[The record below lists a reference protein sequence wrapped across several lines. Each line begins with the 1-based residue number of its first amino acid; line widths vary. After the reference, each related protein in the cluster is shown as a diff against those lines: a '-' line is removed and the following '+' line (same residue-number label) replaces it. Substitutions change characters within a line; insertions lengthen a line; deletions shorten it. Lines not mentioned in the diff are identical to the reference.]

1 MSEKHEKYAKKV
13 SEFLENDEIRA
24 LVDDRNET
32 IGKKIREA
40 EMSKVPYMVII
51 GEQEAAQQTVS
62 VRQHGGND
70 LGAMPL
76 DTFAKLIKNRAAEE
90 IEIFTTN

>member
-1 MSEKHEKYAKKV
+1 
-13 SEFLENDEIRA
+13 
-24 LVDDRNET
+24 
-32 IGKKIREA
+32 
-40 EMSKVPYMVII
+40 MSKVPFMVII

-76 DTFAKLIKNRAAEE
+76 DTFATRIKNQAAEE
-90 IEIFTTN
+90 MEIFTTN